1 MKNGDPNMKNN
12 FAPLFLGVLISG
24 SFTFGLCAQQRSSS
38 GARYAEELTAA
49 LSQQVRSVQDENA
62 RMELQIAELERK
74 LLAVENENKEL
85 VETVRQLKR
94 QAAAES
100 AARDEQIRKLSD
112 QIVKLA
118 SLPPPQPATPAASS
132 SRKGAASAE
141 SGSSFTEY
149 EEYEVVQGATLSAI
163 AAAYKVSVADIKK
176 ANNLKSDIL
185 RVGQKL
191 RIPVK

>member
-24 SFTFGLCAQQRSSS
+24 SFTFGLCAQQRSSA

-118 SLPPPQPATPAASS
+118 SLPPPAAVPAASS
-132 SRKGAASAE
+132 SRKGTSSSE
-141 SGSSFTEY
+141 NGSSFTEY

-176 ANNLKSDIL
+176 ANNLKSDVL

>member
-1 MKNGDPNMKNN
+1 MKNN

-24 SFTFGLCAQQRSSS
+24 SFTFGLCAQQRSSA

-118 SLPPPQPATPAASS
+118 SLPPPAAVPAASS
-132 SRKGAASAE
+132 SRKGTSSSE

>member
-1 MKNGDPNMKNN
+1 MKKTCSS
-12 FAPLFLGVLISG
+12 LFLCVLISG
-24 SFTFGLCAQQRSSS
+24 TFTFGLCAQQRSSS

-62 RMELQIAELERK
+62 RLELQITELERK
-74 LLAVENENKEL
+74 LLALESENKEL

-118 SLPPPQPATPAASS
+118 SLPPPAPVPAASS
-132 SRKGAASAE
+132 SRKGSASAE
-141 SGSSFTEY
+141 KDSTFTEY

-163 AAAYKVSVADIKK
+163 AAAYKVSVSDIKK

>member
-1 MKNGDPNMKNN
+1 MKNN

-24 SFTFGLCAQQRSSS
+24 SFTFGLCAQQRSSA

-118 SLPPPQPATPAASS
+118 SLPPPSAVPATSS
-132 SRKGAASAE
+132 SRKGASSSE
-141 SGSSFTEY
+141 NGSSFTEY

-176 ANNLKSDIL
+176 ANNLKSDVL

>member
-62 RMELQIAELERK
+62 RMELQIVELERK

-118 SLPPPQPATPAASS
+118 SLPPPTAVPAASS
-132 SRKGAASAE
+132 SRKGASSAE

-163 AAAYKVSVADIKK
+163 AAAYKVSVSDIKK
-176 ANNLKSDIL
+176 ANNLKSDVLHI
-185 RVGQKL
+185 GQKL

>member
-1 MKNGDPNMKNN
+1 MKK
-12 FAPLFLGVLISG
+12 
-24 SFTFGLCAQQRSSS
+24 LCASFFLLLLLS
-38 GARYAEELTAA
+38 GLHAQSRGSARYAEELTAA
-49 LSQQVRSVQDENA
+49 LSRQVQAVQDENA
-62 RMELQIAELERK
+62 RMEMQIAELERK
-74 LLAVENENKEL
+74 LQSVERENKEL
-85 VETVRQLKR
+85 VEMVSQLKR

-118 SLPPPQPATPAASS
+118 SLPPPAPAAPT
-132 SRKGAASAE
+132 SRKGSSSSSSE
-141 SGSSFTEY
+141 SGGFTEY

-163 AAAYKVSVADIKK
+163 AAAYKVSVSDIKK

-191 RIPVK
+191 KIPVK

>member
-1 MKNGDPNMKNN
+1 MKKLCVS
-12 FAPLFLGVLISG
+12 LFLLLMLTGLHAQSRG
-24 SFTFGLCAQQRSSS
+24 S
-38 GARYAEELTAA
+38 ARYAEELTAA
-49 LSQQVRSVQDENA
+49 LSRQVQSVQDENA
-62 RMELQIAELERK
+62 RLEMQIAELERRVQAFERENRE
-74 LLAVENENKEL
+74 LA
-85 VETVRQLKR
+85 ETVRQLKR

-118 SLPPPQPATPAASS
+118 SLPPPAPAAPV
-132 SRKGAASAE
+132 SRKGASSAE
-141 SGSSFTEY
+141 SGSFTEY

-163 AAAYKVSVADIKK
+163 ASAYKVSVSDIKK
-176 ANNLKSDIL
+176 ANNLKSDVL